1 MTDWL
6 LVFRCVKQDI
16 NLQIFCYY
24 LMNTTTLRYARPPSL
39 IYVIRQECFV
49 GRKSRSFRRRSG
61 CLPAWSI

>member
-24 LMNTTTLRYARPPSL
+24 LMNTTTLRYAA
-39 IYVIRQECFV
+39 VF
-49 GRKSRSFRRRSG
+49 G
-61 CLPAWSI
+61 